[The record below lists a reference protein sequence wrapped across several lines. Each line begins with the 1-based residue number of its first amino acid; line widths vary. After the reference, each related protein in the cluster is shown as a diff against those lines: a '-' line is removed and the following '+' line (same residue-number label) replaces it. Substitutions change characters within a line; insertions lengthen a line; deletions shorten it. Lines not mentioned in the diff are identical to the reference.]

1 MGLFLVSQIDQKGTW
16 QHSHLKTT
24 LCYYK
29 KDMRSTVLFLT
40 LYAVIQISSP
50 LFQYQMSF
58 ASLLQETEMVT
69 PFLLIYAVVLS
80 SCIMLY

>member
-40 LYAVIQISSP
+40 LYAVIQMSSP
-50 LFQYQMSF
+50 LVQYLMSF
-58 ASLLQETEMVT
+58 ASLLQETKMVT